1 MPRLLKRWWF
11 WAGAGF
17 MLVAVVAGYL
27 VIPVGEGR
35 ISQASCD
42 RLQLGWSPHQV
53 ASLLRENEFLGSGRV
68 QEPIAIGLS
77 LGDEDGN
84 RIEVGF
90 ATFNGSDQLRL
101 TRKKFVP
108 TNLSFLERVK
118 GRIERRLKA
127 MLP

>member
-1 MPRLLKRWWF
+1 MRRKWLLLF
-11 WAGAGF
+11 GVF
-17 MLVAVVAGYL
+17 VVAVLVAGYL
-27 VIPVGEGR
+27 LIPVGEGR